1 MIIAPLSPTVDPEE
15 SITATAA
22 HKSNLA
28 IAIIVALASPY
39 NPSGLTCY
47 KSIRN
52 GTELIIN
59 WTEQ

>member
-28 IAIIVALASPY
+28 IAIIVALASLY
-39 NPSGLTCY
+39 NPSGLTCC

-52 GTELIIN
+52 CNELVTN
-59 WTEQ
+59 WTKQ